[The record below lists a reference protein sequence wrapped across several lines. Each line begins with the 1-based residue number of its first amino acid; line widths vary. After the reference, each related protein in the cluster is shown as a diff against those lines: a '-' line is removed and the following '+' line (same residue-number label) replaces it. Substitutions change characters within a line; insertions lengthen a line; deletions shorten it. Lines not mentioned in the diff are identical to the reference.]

1 MRRRDLLAVLAS
13 ASFTARAHDPFGP
26 VDPPRAAPSLL
37 LSGADGSMR
46 DIIDRL
52 RGRVTAVQLMFTTC
66 SAVCPIQG
74 ALFAAVAQRLQG
86 GEMHLLSLSI
96 DPLNDDPRAL
106 AAWLARF
113 GAGPA
118 WQAAAPRVADVDRL
132 FDLLAGRAPGPDRH
146 STQVYL
152 FDRRARLVYRTP
164 ELPKV
169 AHVVE
174 MLQTL
179 ARIG

>member
-1 MRRRDLLAVLAS
+1 MSMPLR
-13 ASFTARAHDPFGP
+13 
-26 VDPPRAAPSLL
+26 
-37 LSGADGSMR
+37 GADGSLR
-46 DIIDRL
+46 DIVDRL
-52 RGRVTAVQLMFTTC
+52 RGHATAVQLMFTTC

-74 ALFAAVAQRLQG
+74 ALFAAVAEQLRG
-86 GEMHLLSLSI
+86 AEMQLLSLSI

-106 AAWLARF
+106 AAWLVRF
-113 GAGPA
+113 GAGPT

-132 FDLLAGRAPGPDRH
+132 FGLLAGRAAGPDRH

-164 ELPKV
+164 ELPKA

-174 MLQTL
+174 MLQTV
-179 ARIG
+179 ARIR